1 MKNRNLVFLGLVVV
15 AIMQGCSV
23 QKNDD
28 SSNVTLV
35 KVAEIVQFTDKASFS
50 YPGKIK
56 ASEDVNLAFRVSGPI
71 KKVLVKEGQ
80 FVRKGDV
87 IALMDPR
94 DYEIQLEA
102 TTAEYEQVKA
112 EAERVIELHK
122 RNSIAN
128 KDYDK
133 AVAGLHRIEAKLK
146 SHRNAL
152 HDTRL
157 TASFSGYVQKIYFD
171 SGEIVKAGLPIVRM
185 VNTSLLEVEAFI
197 SARDYSKK
205 DCFSSYSCKTDIYP
219 GVEIPLSLNGVS
231 PKANLNQLFKVS
243 FTLDKSDSLLLSPG
257 MSVDVNIVCTGGN
270 KPMFTIPV
278 SALFSKG
285 NESFVWLYDANSKT
299 IQTEKVNVMK
309 LYQDGTALVTGDL
322 TAGHKVVS
330 AGVHSLKEGQ
340 EVKLLKPVSKTNVG
354 GLL

>member
-1 MKNRNLVFLGLVVV
+1 MKNGKIVFLVLFAA
-15 AIMQGCSV
+15 AIMQSCSS
-23 QKNDD
+23 QKDD
-28 SSNVTLV
+28 SSSVTMV
-35 KVAEIVQFTDKASFS
+35 KVEDVVQYSDKATVS

-71 KKVLVKEGQ
+71 KKVLVKDGQ

-87 IALMDPR
+87 IAQMDPR

-112 EAERVIELHK
+112 EADRVIELHK
-122 RNSIAN
+122 RNSVAN

-146 SHRNAL
+146 SHKNAL

-157 TASFSGYVQKIYFD
+157 TAPFSGYVQKIYFD
-171 SGEIVKAGLPIVRM
+171 AGEIVKAGLPIVRM
-185 VNTSLLEVEAFI
+185 VNTSSLEVEAFI

-205 DCFSSYSCKTDIYP
+205 DCFSSFSCRTDIYP
-219 GVEIPLSLNGVS
+219 EVEIPLSFNGIT
-231 PKANLNQLFKVS
+231 PKANLNQLFKIS
-243 FTLDKSDSLLLSPG
+243 FTLDKSDSLLISPG
-257 MSVDVNIVCTGGN
+257 MSVEVNIVCAESSSSI
-270 KPMFTIPV
+270 FTIPV

-285 NESFVWLYDANSKT
+285 NDSFVWLYDANSKT
-299 IQTEKVNVMK
+299 IQKKKVNVVK
-309 LYQDGTALVTGDL
+309 LHQDGTALVTGDL
-322 TAGHKVVS
+322 TTGSRVVS